1 MRDQTKLSLAVIF
14 GTILIELSLFGALLL
29 LFLSALPLMAA
40 FDRNLMHGSLSV
52 LEQGVGLSLTVAIP
66 IFLYWA
72 YPRVS
77 DFLRTQMCWALVRRF
92 YGRA

>member
-1 MRDQTKLSLAVIF
+1 MKVRTKLSLAVTF
-14 GTILIELSLFGALLL
+14 GTILIELSLFGALWL

-40 FDRNLMHGSLSV
+40 FDRDWMHGSLSV
-52 LEQGVGLSLTVAIP
+52 WEQGVGFSLTVAIP